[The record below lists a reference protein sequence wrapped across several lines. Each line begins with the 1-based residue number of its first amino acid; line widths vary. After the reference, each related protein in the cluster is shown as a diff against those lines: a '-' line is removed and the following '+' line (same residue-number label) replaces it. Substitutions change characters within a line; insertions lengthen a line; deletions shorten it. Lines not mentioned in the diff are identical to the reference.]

1 MLYHGCWGYKT
12 EMTDGGVEGEDE
24 EREEANPEEKT
35 EIIIDTFPQI
45 KKCEKRIK
53 RKIKQEKSKN

>member
-1 MLYHGCWGYKT
+1 MKMRGARRSQS
-12 EMTDGGVEGEDE
+12 GE
-24 EREEANPEEKT
+24 
-35 EIIIDTFPQI
+35 EIIIDTFPQT